1 MALVLVVLLLLT
13 ACSGDLGGRPTSAPQ
28 LTPYPTLT
36 PSSGIRRM
44 NGTVSVDGSSTVF
57 PITEA
62 AAEEFGGIAP
72 RVRVTVGVSGTGGGF
87 KRFCTGETDISNA
100 SRAIKDTEKQECLKR
115 GIAYLEL
122 RIAFDGLS
130 ILVNPAN
137 TFVDYFTVDELKRIW
152 EPGSAVSRWNQVRPN
167 WPDQSI
173 ALFGPGTDSGTFDY
187 FTEAIVGKARA
198 SRSDYTASEDDNVLI
213 QGIAGQRNALGYF
226 GYAYYVE
233 NKDKLRA
240 VPIAVGAGTPVAPS
254 HDSISIGA
262 YKPLSRPLLIYVNVK
277 SLREKDAVR
286 EFVKFYLNQ
295 SPALVDEVG
304 YIQVP
309 LPDFLE
315 DIEQVRKT
323 LSLA

>member
-137 TFVDYFTVDELKRIW
+137 TFVDYLTVDELKRIW

-240 VPIAVGAGTPVAPS
+240 VPIASGAGAPVAPS
-254 HDSISIGA
+254 TESISAGA
-262 YKPLSRPLLIYVNVK
+262 YRPLSRPLLIYVNVK

-295 SPALVDEVG
+295 SPVLVDEVG

-315 DIEQVRKT
+315 DIEQVRKA